1 MSSFFQQKREGYVPE
16 LPSIFSSREF
26 PSFIPLATRQCDRR
40 IQTLFPHSSSLNSL
54 WEAKQGPVSESG
66 RTIKKQ
72 PFSVALLFSGGP
84 APGGHNVVTGLFDA
98 LERIDPLCKLYG
110 FRGGP
115 SSLIEGDYEQLSAT
129 RIAPYRNQGGFDL
142 LGSGR
147 TKIESEEQ
155 MQKAAHHLLHLKIDA
170 LVIVGGDDSN
180 TNAALL
186 AEYFMR
192 QGHPISV
199 IGIPKTIDGDLTT
212 PEVPVSFGFDTACR
226 VYSEMIGNLQRDA
239 LSARKYTHFVK
250 LMGRSASHIALECAL
265 HCQPNALLIGEE
277 LRAQKSSLVSIV
289 QSLAD
294 LIEKRAASKR
304 SYGVVLIP
312 EGLIEFLPEMDRLL
326 QGLSKVSASDPE
338 KAAASLDPSLKE
350 SYLNLPARV
359 QQQLLQDRDSH
370 GNLNLSRIETDRLLV
385 EMVKSELKRRSSSCK
400 FDPICHFFGYEGR
413 SAYPSHFDTH
423 YTYALGWTAAY
434 LIGAGIGSCM
444 AALFNPEA
452 AIANWR
458 VGAVP
463 LTPLLTL
470 EERKGKEKPV
480 IRKTLVDLKGPL
492 FQRLN
497 QQRPLWAKEDLYLYP
512 GPIQFGPQLEWRQ
525 QLPLILQ
532 EKSGGDQ

>member
-1 MSSFFQQKREGYVPE
+1 MSSFLQKKRQEYIPE
-16 LPSIFSSREF
+16 LPSILSSREF
-26 PSFIPLATRQCDRR
+26 PSFVPLATRQCDPR
-40 IQTLFPHSSSLNSL
+40 IQQLFPHSSSLNSL
-54 WEAKQGPVSESG
+54 WEAGQGPASDGSRAVK
-66 RTIKKQ
+66 RR

-98 LERIDPLCKLYG
+98 LERIDPACKLYG

-115 SSLIEGDYEQLSAT
+115 SGLIEGDYEQLSAT

-142 LGSGR
+142 LGSSR

-155 MQKAAHHLLHLKIDA
+155 MQKAASHLLHLKIDA

-192 QGHPISV
+192 EGHPISV

-226 VYSEMIGNLQRDA
+226 VYSEMIGNLQRDV

-265 HCQPNALLIGEE
+265 HCQPNAVLIGEE
-277 LRAQKSSLVSIV
+277 LRAQKNSLASVV

-294 LIEKRAASKR
+294 LIEKRASEKR
-304 SYGVVLIP
+304 SYGVVLIS

-326 QGLSKVSASDPE
+326 QGLSKISASEPE

-350 SYLNLPARV
+350 SYLSLPARV
-359 QQQLLQDRDSH
+359 QQQLLQGRDPH
-370 GNLNLSRIETDRLLV
+370 GNLNLSHIETDRLLI
-385 EMVKSELKRRSSSCK
+385 EMVKGELKRRSSSCK

-413 SAYPSHFDTH
+413 SSYPSHFDTH

-434 LIGAGIGSCM
+434 LISAGIDSCM
-444 AALFNPEA
+444 AAIFNPHEA
-452 AIANWR
+452 VTSWR
-458 VGAVP
+458 VGGVP

-497 QQRPLWAKEDLYLYP
+497 QQRALWAKEDAYLYP
-512 GPIQFGPQLEWRQ
+512 GPMQFGPQPEWRQ
-525 QLPLILQ
+525 QLPLLLQ
-532 EKSGGDQ
+532 EKSGGDR